1 MKPIRVLFD
10 DQIFMLQEYGGIGRY
25 FSELAREFLE
35 HPELGIQ
42 PVFESRTVVNR
53 HLADSLGHVGINS
66 GLSRLRGLGKL
77 CFDLLIYRTPNIKA
91 DLVHCTFYLPGF
103 LRRYKKLPKLVT
115 LYDMIPENTS
125 SRGRLWNPHF
135 SKKRYLSSAAAVVSI
150 SSSSTKDMMREYGLT
165 GQVTTTY
172 LGVGN
177 GFFPNQPALPS
188 LPALYFLFVG
198 ARSDYKDFNVAAQA
212 FSAFSPI
219 QDAAYLV
226 LVGGG
231 QISKGEASLMSS
243 LGIAHRVVQQSVP
256 DSDLPK
262 VYANALAL
270 IYTSKYEGFG
280 LPLVE
285 AMASGTPILASDTP
299 INREI
304 CGAAAE
310 YFPVSKSNELG
321 RLMENVINYPESY
334 EDKIGVGFSRATEF
348 SWYGCAKK
356 TAEVYREVMEKTL
369 IEDRHG

>member
-10 DQIFMLQEYGGIGRY
+10 DQIFMLQEFGGIGRY

-53 HLADSLGHVGINS
+53 HLADSLGHLGISS
-66 GLSRLRGLGKL
+66 GVSKVKGLFRLCL
-77 CFDLLIYRTPNIKA
+77 DLVINRSPNIKA

-103 LRRYKKLPKLVT
+103 LGRYKKLPKAVT

-125 SRGRLWNPHF
+125 SKGRLWNPHF
-135 SKKRYLSSAAAVVSI
+135 SKKRYLCSADAVLSI
-150 SSSSTKDMMREYGLT
+150 SSSSTKDMKREYGLT
-165 GQVTTTY
+165 REITTTY

-177 GFFPNQPALPS
+177 GFYQNQLALPS
-188 LPALYFLFVG
+188 LPKMYFLFVG
-198 ARSDYKDFNVAAQA
+198 ARSGYKDFNAAVQA
-212 FSAFSPI
+212 FSAFLPS
-219 QDAAYLV
+219 QEAVHLV

-231 QISKGEASLMSS
+231 PVSKGEASLISS
-243 LGIAHRVVQQSVP
+243 LGISHRVMQQSVS

-270 IYTSKYEGFG
+270 IYPSQYEGFG

-299 INREI
+299 INQEI
-304 CGAAAE
+304 CGEAAK
-310 YFPVSKSNELG
+310 YFPVSHSSELT
-321 RLMENVINYPESY
+321 RLMSDVVHNPKSY
-334 EDKIGVGFSRATEF
+334 QDKIKIGFSRSKKF
-348 SWYGCAKK
+348 SWYECAKK
-356 TAEVYREVMEKTL
+356 TADVYREVIEEKL
-369 IEDRHG
+369 IGDEHD

>member
-10 DQIFMLQEYGGIGRY
+10 NQIFMLQEYGGISRY

-53 HLADSLGHVGINS
+53 HLADSVGHEAISS
-66 GLSRLRGLGKL
+66 GLSKLRGLGKL
-77 CFDLLIYRTPNIKA
+77 CLDLLIHRSPNIRA

-103 LRRYKKLPKLVT
+103 FGRYRKLPKLVT

-125 SRGRLWNPHF
+125 SKGRLWNPHF
-135 SKKRYLSSAAAVVSI
+135 SKKYYLSNADEVISI
-150 SSSSTKDMMREYGLT
+150 SSSSTKDMKREYGLSRKI
-165 GQVTTTY
+165 TTTY
-172 LGVGN
+172 LGVGK
-177 GFFPNQPALPS
+177 GFFPNQPALPP
-188 LPALYFLFVG
+188 LPKMYFLFVG
-198 ARSDYKDFNVAAQA
+198 ARSGYKDFHAAAQA
-212 FSAFSPI
+212 FSAFLPS
-219 QDAAYLV
+219 QAAAHLV

-231 QISKGEASLMSS
+231 PISRIEATLMST
-243 LGIAHRVVQQSVP
+243 LGISQRVVQQAVS
-256 DSDLPK
+256 DADLPK

-270 IYTSKYEGFG
+270 IYPSQYEGFG

-310 YFPVSKSNELG
+310 YFPVSQSKELG
-321 RLMENVINYPESY
+321 RLMKNVSNNPKSF
-334 EDKIGVGFSRATEF
+334 EDKIEIGFSRSTEF

-356 TAEVYREVMEKTL
+356 TAEAYKELLEKTL
-369 IEDRHG
+369 IGVKHE